1 MRTAFFLLALSFCLT
16 QVAASSEEEPK
27 VLFYLSCDN
36 TLEAKTGNDI
46 LNPLEKSAGTASYV
60 KGKKGEA
67 LKLYGAL
74 QPYRYSAEKS
84 LNIKSGTVA
93 FWLRIPEEAPTA
105 KSDLVFQ
112 TGKKE
117 DFNRIEMRF
126 SAPAQGNKAKFY
138 TNFYVKRMRPEA
150 FSMCSW
156 GQAQENKWKLGEWI
170 HVIVVWDDLQGV
182 ALFYNGQQVVGPP
195 GNNGVFAIMPKADT
209 MDFGPAWAIIDELY
223 IFDRPVP
230 PSRFA
235 EISGTKF
242 DVPLVSVITYM
253 YVNR

>member
-1 MRTAFFLLALSFCLT
+1 MKTAFFMIAFSFCLMH
-16 QVAASSEEEPK
+16 AADASEEEPK

-36 TLEAKTGNDI
+36 TLEAKTGSVI
-46 LNPLEKSAGTASYV
+46 LNPLEKSEVTASYV

-67 LKLYGAL
+67 LKLYGAV
-74 QPYRYSAEKS
+74 QPYRYSTEKS
-84 LNIKSGTVA
+84 LNIKSGTIA
-93 FWLRIPEEAPTA
+93 FWLKIPEETPIA

-126 SAPAQGNKAKFY
+126 SAPFRGKKAKFY
-138 TNFYVKRMRPEA
+138 INFNVKRMRPET

-156 GQAQENKWKLGEWI
+156 GQAQENKWKPDEWV

-195 GNNGVFAIMPKADT
+195 GNNGVFAIMPKAGT
-209 MDFGPAWAIIDELY
+209 IDFGPAWAIIDELY
-223 IFDRPVP
+223 IFDRPVSP
-230 PSRFA
+230 ARFA

-242 DVPLVSVITYM
+242 DIPPVSVIKYM